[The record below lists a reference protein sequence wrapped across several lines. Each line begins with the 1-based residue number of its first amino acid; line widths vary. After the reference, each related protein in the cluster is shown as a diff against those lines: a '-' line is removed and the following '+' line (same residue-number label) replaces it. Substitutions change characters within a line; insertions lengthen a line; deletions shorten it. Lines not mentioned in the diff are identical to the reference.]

1 MRAESCSE
9 ERVIIP
15 GWGDVDEA
23 AHLIISFVFHGHICS
38 FQSLRD
44 AVNVE
49 VVDSEVLG

>member
-9 ERVIIP
+9 ERVILP

-23 AHLIISFVFHGHICS
+23 AHLIPFVFHGHICS

>member
-9 ERVIIP
+9 ERMIIP
-15 GWGDVDEA
+15 GGGDVDEVV
-23 AHLIISFVFHGHICS
+23 HLIISVVFHGHVCS

-49 VVDSEVLG
+49 VVDSEVLR